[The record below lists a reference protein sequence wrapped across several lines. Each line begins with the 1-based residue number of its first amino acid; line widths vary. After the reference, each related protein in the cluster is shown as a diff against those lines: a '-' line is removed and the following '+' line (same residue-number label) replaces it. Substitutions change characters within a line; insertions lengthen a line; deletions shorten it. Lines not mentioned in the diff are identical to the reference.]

1 MKFGLDKCATAEFKR
16 GKLAKTTSFV
26 LDEEITIKELQQ
38 EDSYKY
44 LGINEA
50 EGIQHAK
57 MKEKIRREYY
67 RIVRLI
73 LKSELNA
80 INRIAAINSLAV
92 PVITYSINVVN

>member
-16 GKLAKTTSFV
+16 GKWTKTTPII
-26 LDEEITIKELQQ
+26 LDEETAIKELQQ

-57 MKEKIRREYY
+57 MKEKIRKDS
-67 RIVRLI
+67 IQ
-73 LKSELNA
+73 LKSFK
-80 INRIAAINSLAV
+80 S
-92 PVITYSINVVN
+92 